1 VYLPFK
7 NGTEFNTFI
16 KESYERGDLDKDLD
30 KFNRMIRVG
39 GGWEDWE
46 DIMDSKNW
54 DWIEKDTIY
63 LAANTKGGVYYI
75 YAHPGWSWSDNFSD
89 TIWYCYNPPTS
100 PDGAHDFSDRGYWI
114 DKYLK
119 LSNHLQPLY
128 DEYSKESMFLNWI
141 NENPFEV
148 KQ

>member
-1 VYLPFK
+1 MEFK
-7 NGTEFNTFI
+7 IFI
-16 KESYERGDLDKDLD
+16 EKAYRQGDLDKDLD
-30 KFNRMIRVG
+30 KFNRMVG
-39 GGWEDWE
+39 GGRDTYPIW
-46 DIMDSKNW
+46 DSKSW

-75 YAHPGWSWSDNFSD
+75 YAHPEWSRSDNFSA
-89 TIWYCYNPPTS
+89 TIWYCYNPPPS
-100 PDGAHDFSDRGYWI
+100 PCGVHDFSDRAYWI

-128 DEYSKESMFLNWI
+128 DGYYLKENMFLNWI